1 MPHAPASQKVS
12 ALNALKALPLLS
24 GLEPAVVQEIARH
37 TQFVRY
43 SPGQVV
49 FQQNESTNT
58 FVIVLAGKAQVV
70 SLSDDGRPIGT
81 QVLNPGDFIGELSVI
96 DALPRNETLVASQDT
111 VIAHLNASIAKQ
123 LFLQYPM
130 ITDRILQQ
138 LCRTVRQVAQ
148 IRSVLAINR
157 AQSRVYHLLLQFA
170 KPAADNSLTIERLPN
185 QQTIAMMA
193 NVSRESVS
201 RAIHAL
207 IRQNLLRKEAR
218 RLIITNPATLTKL
231 AQGEVEPH
239 EATHSP

>member
-1 MPHAPASQKVS
+1 MPSAPAPQEVS
-12 ALNALKALPLLS
+12 AVDALKALPLLN
-24 GLEPAVVQEIARH
+24 GLEPKVVQEIATQ

-43 SPGQVV
+43 APGQVV
-49 FQQNESTNT
+49 FQQNEASNT

-96 DALPRNETLVASQDT
+96 DALPRNETLVAAKDT
-111 VIAHLNASIAKQ
+111 VIAHLPAPIAKR

-157 AQSRVYHLLLQFA
+157 AQSRVLHLLLQFA
-170 KPAADNSLTIERLPN
+170 KPAGDNALAIERLPN

-207 IRQNLLRKEAR
+207 IKQNVLRKDAR
-218 RLIITNPATLTKL
+218 RLIIINPATLTKL
-231 AQGEVEPH
+231 AQGAAEPN
-239 EATHSP
+239 EAIHSP

>member
-1 MPHAPASQKVS
+1 MPSTPSVQQLS
-12 ALNALKALPLLS
+12 PLEALKALPLLN
-24 GLEPAVVQEIARH
+24 GLEAKVVEEIAKH

-43 SPGQVV
+43 AAGQAV
-49 FQQNESTNT
+49 FQQNEASDT

-81 QVLNPGDFIGELSVI
+81 QVLKPGDFIGELSVI
-96 DALPRNETLVASQDT
+96 DTLPRNETLIAAEET
-111 VIAHLNASIAKQ
+111 VIAHLPASIAKQ

-157 AQSRVYHLLLQFA
+157 AQSRVYHLLLRFA
-170 KPAADNSLTIERLPN
+170 KPAENDALTIEQLPN

-207 IRQNLLRKEAR
+207 IKQNVLRKDAR

-231 AQGEVEPH
+231 AQGEAEH
-239 EATHSP
+239 NEAAHSP

>member
-1 MPHAPASQKVS
+1 MPSAPAFQEVS
-12 ALNALKALPLLS
+12 ALDALKALPLLS
-24 GLEPAVVQEIARH
+24 GLAPGVVQEIARH

-43 SPGQVV
+43 APGQVV
-49 FQQNESTNT
+49 FQQNESSNT

-96 DALPRNETLVASQDT
+96 DALPRNETLVASQET
-111 VIAHLNASIAKQ
+111 VIAHLPASIAKQ

-130 ITDRILQQ
+130 ITDRIFQQ

-157 AQSRVYHLLLQFA
+157 AQSRVYHLLLRFA
-170 KPAADNSLTIERLPN
+170 KPAADNALTIERLPN

-207 IRQNLLRKEAR
+207 IKQNVLRKDAR
-218 RLIITNPATLTKL
+218 RLIIINPATLTKL

-239 EATHSP
+239 EAAHSP

>member
-1 MPHAPASQKVS
+1 MSSARASQEVS
-12 ALNALKALPLLS
+12 ALDAFKALPLLD
-24 GLEPAVVQEIARH
+24 GLEPAVAQEIARH

-96 DALPRNETLVASQDT
+96 DALPRNETLVAEKDT
-111 VIAHLNASIAKQ
+111 VIAHLPAPIAKR

-138 LCRTVRQVAQ
+138 LCQTVRQVAQ

-157 AQSRVYHLLLQFA
+157 AQSRVYHLLLRFA
-170 KPAADNSLTIERLPN
+170 KPTADNALTIERLPN
-185 QQTIAMMA
+185 QHTIAMMA

-201 RAIHAL
+201 RAIRAL
-207 IRQNLLRKEAR
+207 IRQNILRKDAR
-218 RLIITNPATLTKL
+218 RLIITNPASLTEL
-231 AQGEVEPH
+231 AQGGVESS
-239 EATHSP
+239 EAAHSR